1 MQVVGREV
9 GFEREDGSGVAAGSG
24 VGLLPPSPQ
33 DWLPEGPLVDFL
45 RDAVR
50 ELDIRAITSHDERE
64 RRGDPPGCLRQ
75 H

>member
-1 MQVVGREV
+1 MAGRWVVSEKTDRAW
-9 GFEREDGSGVAAGSG
+9 RPDQAW
-24 VGLLPPSPQ
+24 LLPPSPQ
-33 DWLPEGPLVDFL
+33 HGLPEGPLVDFL

-64 RRGDPPGCLRQ
+64 RRGAPPGCLRQ